1 MDGQEYTI
9 WTGKRAVTGILTACL
24 VLCAGLWANE
34 LITPPARELKIAA
47 VIDCHG
53 MIDEGL
59 YKSIIRRSE
68 EAIEAGA
75 DYIFYDI
82 QTYGG
87 LVDAAD
93 DISKYLIHDVASRAH
108 TVAYISKEAISAGAM
123 VSVSCKDIIMR
134 TSTTIGASAPMAMG
148 GTLEGVEREKIESFV
163 RSVFSRAA
171 EANGYPEAL
180 LKAMVT
186 RQIEVWQVKNTAMG
200 QMEYFEKEFLPTDP
214 NRYDLENKR
223 LIVKDDEILTLTD
236 SKALEYGVARAVV
249 RDLDEALA
257 FLAERDGVTFD
268 RPVLVFKPLWS
279 EQMVRWINSPAVVSI
294 LVLGIMLG
302 VYIELNTPGLG
313 LPSLLAVICLVI
325 LVGSRY
331 LTGLANWLEIAI
343 LVLGILL
350 LLVEIFVIP
359 GFGVAGFL
367 GITCIFIGLLGMFVR
382 TDPGEIPWPKDPV
395 AWDEMSR
402 GLTGVAVGFVLFLM
416 SAVFLTRFLDRIP
429 FLRSFVLAGS
439 VGRPDTA
446 AGVAASNSQRAF
458 DVGQVGVAI
467 TLLRPAGKAR
477 FDGRIADVVTDG
489 EYVNKD
495 IPVKILEIHGNR
507 IVVTAAPQVP
517 DVETDG

>member
-1 MDGQEYTI
+1 M
-9 WTGKRAVTGILTACL
+9 TGIITACL
-24 VLCAGLWANE
+24 VLCAGLCATE
-34 LITPPARELKIAA
+34 LVTPPAARELKTAA

-53 MIDEGL
+53 TIDEGL
-59 YKSIIRRSE
+59 YKSIVRRSE

-75 DYIFYDI
+75 DYIFFDI

-93 DISKYLIHDVASRAH
+93 DISKYLIHDVAAKAH

-123 VSVSCKDIIMR
+123 VSVSCNDIIMR
-134 TSTTIGASAPMAMG
+134 AHTTIGASAPMSMG

-171 EANGYPEAL
+171 EANDYPEVL

-186 RQIEVWQVKNTAMG
+186 RQIEVWQVKNLETGKQEFFETA
-200 QMEYFEKEFLPTDP
+200 QLPTDAEA
-214 NRYDLENKR
+214 YDLENKR

-236 SKALEYGVARAVV
+236 SRALEFGVARAVV
-249 RDLDEALA
+249 KDFDEALA

-268 RPVLVFKPLWS
+268 RPLLVFKPLWS

-302 VYIELNTPGLG
+302 IYIELNTPGLG
-313 LPSLLAVICLVI
+313 LPSLLAVTCLVI

-331 LTGLANWLEIAI
+331 LTGLANWVEIAI
-343 LVLGILL
+343 LVIGILL

-367 GITCIFIGLLGMFVR
+367 GITCIFVGLLGMFVR
-382 TDPGEIPWPKDPV
+382 TDPGQLPWPRDPV
-395 AWDEMSR
+395 AWDEMTR
-402 GLTGVAVGFVLFLM
+402 GLTGVAIGFVLFLIC
-416 SAVFLTRFLDRIP
+416 AIFLTRYLDRIP

-446 AGVAASNSQRAF
+446 AGVAAGEAQRAF
-458 DVGQVGVAI
+458 EVGQVGEAL

-477 FDGRIADVVTDG
+477 FDGRIADVVTNG
-489 EYVNKD
+489 EYVKED
-495 IPVKILEIHGNR
+495 TAVKIVEIHGNR
-507 IVVTAAPQVP
+507 IVVTVAPQEP
-517 DVETDG
+517 DVEADG